1 MAKAPGAGNRLTL
14 LAYCTGKRRCPMPTN
29 SLAMYQLIALC
40 DAGAHQA
47 PMLPFTVAQAHGIMQ
62 IHVACRA
69 KQCPRKAAALQVLVE
84 AGRMVLA
91 PNRMR

>member
-1 MAKAPGAGNRLTL
+1 
-14 LAYCTGKRRCPMPTN
+14 MPTN

-47 PMLPFTVAQAHGIMQ
+47 PMLPFTIAQAHEIMQ
-62 IHVACRA
+62 IHIACRA
-69 KQCPRKAAALQVLVE
+69 KQCPRKAAAQQILID

-91 PNRMR
+91 PNRLR

>member
-1 MAKAPGAGNRLTL
+1 VATH
-14 LAYCTGKRRCPMPTN
+14 

-47 PMLPFTVAQAHGIMQ
+47 PMLPFTIAQAHEVMQ

-69 KQCPRKAAALQVLVE
+69 KQCPRKAAAQDVLVE
-84 AGRMVLA
+84 AGRMVLSTSKA
-91 PNRMR
+91 R